1 MTQKTNIISKHYTAS
16 SNSCTKINTSTRY
29 YAYKIKTDNYPINNS
44 HHIKLQCYYAR
55 CMFSGFKKAQ
65 ASKVV
70 MFNWPTQR
78 RPYGMAT
85 MYTPKWRPD
94 LCLSSGRVKLEHTW
108 FVFDSII
115 LGSTG
120 RVDSLILIFVDSLVP
135 HSCRVMVCNVPGFFP
150 FWPLEWLP
158 LRLSF
163 SLLFLMFLSL
173 LFLEETYMMKWKV
186 VYLFFI
192 VHRIL
197 SFCCLIALSHFQFCL
212 FSDID
217 IMYI

>member
-1 MTQKTNIISKHYTAS
+1 MIIPSIIVITLNCNATTHAVCLVAS
-16 SNSCTKINTSTRY
+16 
-29 YAYKIKTDNYPINNS
+29 
-44 HHIKLQCYYAR
+44 
-55 CMFSGFKKAQ
+55 KAQ
-65 ASKVV
+65 ASEVV

-85 MYTPKWRPD
+85 MYMPKRRPD

-108 FVFDSII
+108 FVFDGII

-135 HSCRVMVCNVPGFFP
+135 HSSHVMVCNVPGFFP
-150 FWPLEWLP
+150 FWPFGWLP

-163 SLLFLMFLSL
+163 RLLFSIFLSL
-173 LFLEETYMMKWKV
+173 LFLEETYMMKWKI
-186 VYLFFI
+186 VYLFFV

-197 SFCCLIALSHFQFCL
+197 SFFYFDRLSLFLSHFQFYL